1 MIRCYVRG
9 VSDNELGLFLR
20 TRREA
25 LSPAE
30 VGLPAGARRRAA
42 GLRRAEVAMLAG
54 VSVEYVT
61 RLEQGRDRHPSSQV
75 VAALADALRLTAT
88 ERVHLLHLTKM
99 DAGVSCL
106 GDAPVG
112 RTARP
117 AVRALL
123 DRLEPTPAALLNRLS
138 EVVAHTAGF
147 ERLMGP
153 IGLLDDEPPSV
164 ARFVLTDPRARE
176 AYPDW
181 DLVADEQ
188 VATLKNGPCGSDP
201 YLREFLDELTVTAG
215 ASFTRRF
222 QTLPGLPRSP
232 GVVRLVHPG
241 VGELRLA
248 YETLELPADDDQR
261 LVAYLPADPATA
273 TALDT
278 VLTPRAP
285 LRLVT
290 AS

>member
-1 MIRCYVRG
+1 MSG
-9 VSDNELGLFLR
+9 NDLGLYLR
-20 TRREA
+20 ARREA

-30 VGLPAGARRRAA
+30 VGLPAGARRRAP

-75 VAALADALRLTAT
+75 AMALADALRLTAT

-112 RTARP
+112 RTVRP
-117 AVRALL
+117 SVRALL

-138 EVVAHTAGF
+138 EVVAHTAGY

-153 IGLLDDEPPSV
+153 IGLLDGDPPNV

-181 DLVADEQ
+181 DVVADEQ

-201 YLREFLDELTVTAG
+201 ALREFLDELTVTGG
-215 ASFTRRF
+215 AAFTHRF

-241 VGELRLA
+241 AGELRLA
-248 YETLELPADDDQR
+248 HETLELPVDDDQR
-261 LVAYLPADPATA
+261 LVVHLPADPATA

-278 VLTPRAP
+278 ILTPRAP
-285 LRLVT
+285 LRLVS